1 MMGEFLLYGVSTDYD
16 IVQLLAA
23 LDLDIIQQPSN
34 YGKMN
39 TIIRYRI
46 PYLIYL
52 FILLYV
58 TVFPLVVF

>member
-23 LDLDIIQQPSN
+23 LDLDIIQQPTN

-46 PYLIYL
+46 PYLIDL
-52 FILLYV
+52 FILL
-58 TVFPLVVF
+58 